1 MATINEKL
9 QTIID
14 AKQDIEDALIG
25 KGCDLTGKDFT
36 DYGDVIASIPS
47 GTPTPTNPDAVSS
60 LAALSDYAK
69 VCDTFGAVLSVDNGQ
84 YLIWNDVQGSQTW
97 NPSAIES
104 EPVAPSGHGTN
115 IAICIGDGVW
125 VMTGWTGLTNR
136 LMFAANTTQL
146 YRNFISACVKG
157 SGKDNSDYILT
168 QYASEI
174 NSEATPLWNALKT
187 LRDTYAGAYIPNT
200 QELRNICF
208 KLATVPSESGS
219 FEYNTNIAKVF
230 GVGTNDYWSSSQ
242 YVSDD
247 DRAYNVYFTNGD
259 LDGSNESSAYYSFA
273 VLSFD

>member
-14 AKQDIEDALIG
+14 AKQDIEDALIN
-25 KGCDLTGKDFT
+25 KCCDLTGKDFT
-36 DYGDVIASIPS
+36 DYGDVIASIPT
-47 GTPTPTNPDAVSS
+47 GTPTPANPGAVSS

-69 VCDTFGAVLSVDNGQ
+69 ACDTFGAVLSVDDGQ
-84 YLIWNDVQGSQTW
+84 YLIWNDVAGSQRW

-125 VMTGWTGLTNR
+125 VMIGWTGLTNQ
-136 LMFAANTTQL
+136 LMFAADKTQL
-146 YRNFISACVKG
+146 YSDFISSSVKC

-174 NSEATPLWNALKT
+174 NSEATPLWDALKT
-187 LRDTYAGAYIPNT
+187 LRETYAGAYIPNS

-208 KLATVPSESGS
+208 KLATVPSKSGS

-230 GVGTNDYWSSSQ
+230 GVDTNGYWSSSQ
-242 YVSDD
+242 YVLDD
-247 DRAYNVYFTNGD
+247 TNACGVD
-259 LDGSNESSAYYSFA
+259 FDNGNLNNFNKGSEYCSFA
-273 VLSFD
+273 VLHFA